1 MKKSILA
8 LSLLLSCVV
17 LVSGQDVQSRSAGS
31 ATAETS
37 TTATTRSIRL
47 ENEAH
52 VLAELEKSLDSRK
65 ANVGDEVVLKTTQ
78 ALKSDGKVLVDKG
91 ARLFG
96 RVTDVAKSSS
106 SGPSRI
112 GILFNRLEKGP
123 LAMQIRASITSVTI
137 ASASGR
143 ISDDDGFAG
152 GAGASSRSTSS
163 TGSSTLI
170 GAGGLISSTSSVLG
184 STVNATPNTVG
195 TTTRGLGNAL
205 GTIQISQSSNTS
217 VQGESVLSLQ
227 GGNLRLEKGTKF
239 NLVVTQSASAGSGR
253 EQ

>member
-1 MKKSILA
+1 MKKLILA
-8 LSLLLSCVV
+8 LFLSLTYVILA
-17 LVSGQDVQSRSAGS
+17 SGQDVQSRSAGS
-31 ATAETS
+31 TNAEIA
-37 TTATTRSIRL
+37 TTANTHSTRL
-47 ENEAH
+47 ENGTH
-52 VLAELEKSLDSRK
+52 VSAELEKSLDARK

-78 ALKSDGKVLVDKG
+78 AIKSEGRVIVDKG

-96 RVTDVAKSSS
+96 RVTDVAKNSS

-112 GILFNRLEKGP
+112 GILINRLEKGP
-123 LAMQIRASITSVTI
+123 LAVQIRASITSVAV
-137 ASASGR
+137 ASTSGR
-143 ISDDDGFAG
+143 LRDDDGFAG
-152 GAGASSRSTSS
+152 STGAASRSPSS

-184 STVNATPNTVG
+184 SAVNSTTNTVE
-195 TTTRGLGNAL
+195 TTTSGVGNAL
-205 GTIQISQSSNTS
+205 GTIHISQSSSTS

-239 NLVVTQSASAGSGR
+239 TLVVTQSASAGSGR

>member
-1 MKKSILA
+1 MKKTILA
-8 LSLLLSCVV
+8 LSLSLSCAV
-17 LVSGQDVQSRSAGS
+17 LASGQDIHSRSAGS

-37 TTATTRSIRL
+37 ASANASSIKL
-47 ENEAH
+47 ENGTR
-52 VLAELEKSLDSRK
+52 VSAELEKSLDARK

-78 ALKSDGKVLVDKG
+78 AIKSDGRVIVDKG

-96 RVTDVAKSSS
+96 RVTDVAKNSN

-137 ASASGR
+137 ATTSAR
-143 ISDDDGFAG
+143 LSDDHGVG
-152 GAGASSRSTSS
+152 GAAASSRSTSS

-170 GAGGLISSTSSVLG
+170 GAGGLISSSTAVLG
-184 STVNATPNTVG
+184 STVNSTTNAVS
-195 TTTRGLGNAL
+195 TTTGGKSL

-217 VQGESVLSLQ
+217 VQGDSVLSLQ
-227 GGNLRLEKGTKF
+227 GKNLRLEKGTKF
-239 NLVVTQSASAGSGR
+239 NLVVNESANVGSGR